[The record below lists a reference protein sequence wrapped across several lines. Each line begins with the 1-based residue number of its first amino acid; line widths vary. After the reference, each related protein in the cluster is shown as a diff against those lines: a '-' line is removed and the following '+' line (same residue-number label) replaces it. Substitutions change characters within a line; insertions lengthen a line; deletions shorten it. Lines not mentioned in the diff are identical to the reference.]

1 MRRTRGSTSS
11 TSQRIAG
18 LETSYSYYGS
28 PLKRSLLKGTAAGQA
43 PDRQGRLPAAGDPEE
58 ARVQQGD
65 GEGDE
70 APGADLDGVQGR
82 LACGG
87 HRGRA
92 AGPPAREAPRR
103 PGGPRYPGWLA
114 LPAAAWY
121 VLFFLVPLGF
131 IAVTSFGEVVGF
143 SDVAYTWSLDNY
155 RYLWDDIV
163 GEIGLYRT
171 IFLETLKLS
180 VVGTLSTLIIGF
192 PLAYYIAR
200 YAKHKTLLLLL
211 VIVPFWTSFL
221 IRAYAWLIVLDPE
234 FPLYR
239 TLGLS
244 GFVERQG
251 ILFSE
256 KAIYIGVAY
265 NYLPLMVLPLYAALE
280 RMDWSLVEAAQDL
293 GDSPL
298 RAFRRITL
306 PLALPGILAGS
317 LLVFIPLTGEYIIP
331 VILGGSKTFY
341 AGNLIAQQ
349 FLESRDWPLGSAI
362 AMVVIGA
369 LTIALLIY
377 ARALGRQEQ
386 HGG

>member
-1 MRRTRGSTSS
+1 MSARPESARADS
-11 TSQRIAG
+11 G
-18 LETSYSYYGS
+18 LGPKY
-28 PLKRSLLKGTAAGQA
+28 
-43 PDRQGRLPAAGDPEE
+43 PA
-58 ARVQQGD
+58 
-65 GEGDE
+65 
-70 APGADLDGVQGR
+70 
-82 LACGG
+82 
-87 HRGRA
+87 
-92 AGPPAREAPRR
+92 
-103 PGGPRYPGWLA
+103 WLA
-114 LPAAAWY
+114 LPAVVWY

-143 SDVAYTWSLDNY
+143 SDISYTWTLDNY
-155 RYLWDDIV
+155 RYLWDDVV
-163 GEIGLYRT
+163 GDLGIYRT
-171 IFLETLKLS
+171 IFLATLKLS
-180 VVGTLSTLIIGF
+180 LVGTLATLVIGF

-234 FPLYR
+234 FPLFR
-239 TLGLS
+239 ALGISDLIA
-244 GFVERQG
+244 RQG
-251 ILFSE
+251 ILYSE

-280 RMDWSLVEAAQDL
+280 RIDWSLVEAAQDL
-293 GDSPL
+293 GDPPF

-306 PLALPGILAGS
+306 PLALPGVLAGS

-331 VILGGSKTFY
+331 VLLGGSKTFY

-369 LTIALLIY
+369 LTIALLVY

-386 HGG
+386 FGQ

>member
-1 MRRTRGSTSS
+1 MSAQPESARADSGLAHNRSRAGS
-11 TSQRIAG
+11 
-18 LETSYSYYGS
+18 
-28 PLKRSLLKGTAAGQA
+28 
-43 PDRQGRLPAAGDPEE
+43 
-58 ARVQQGD
+58 
-65 GEGDE
+65 
-70 APGADLDGVQGR
+70 
-82 LACGG
+82 
-87 HRGRA
+87 
-92 AGPPAREAPRR
+92 
-103 PGGPRYPGWLA
+103 GGPRYPGWLA
-114 LPAAAWY
+114 LPAVSWY

-171 IFLETLKLS
+171 IFLNTLKLS
-180 VVGTLSTLIIGF
+180 IVGTLSTLVIGF

-200 YAKHKTLLLLL
+200 YARHKTLLLLL

-239 TLGLS
+239 ALGLAD
-244 GFVERQG
+244 FVERQG

-293 GDSPL
+293 GDSPV

-331 VILGGSKTFY
+331 VLLGGSKTFY

-377 ARALGRQEQ
+377 ARALGKQEQ
-386 HGG
+386 YGG